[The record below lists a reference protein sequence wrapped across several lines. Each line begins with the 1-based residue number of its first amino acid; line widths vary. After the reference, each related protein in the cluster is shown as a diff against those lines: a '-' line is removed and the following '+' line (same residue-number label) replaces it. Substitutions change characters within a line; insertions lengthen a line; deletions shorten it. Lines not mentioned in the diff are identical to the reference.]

1 MIDIFKGI
9 LGIIG
14 ASFIIG
20 GLLVVAVMM
29 IQDIRKYIRNR

>member
-1 MIDIFKGI
+1 MVELF
-9 LGIIG
+9 LGTIG
-14 ASFIIG
+14 AAFIIG

>member
-1 MIDIFKGI
+1 MAQLF

-14 ASFIIG
+14 ASFALG

-29 IQDIRKYIRNR
+29 IQDIRKYIRK